1 MISAVELLIDHL
13 VEHIRAVY
21 ARDYGILKPEF
32 ANIAAWATRM
42 ALQNIR
48 NSDALYH
55 NVEHTAMV
63 VQVGLDIIGGKQ
75 IREGGVS
82 PDEWLNFTVA
92 LACHDIGYV
101 RGVLRGDRP
110 DAILTGRGNETITL
124 AEGATDAALGPHHV
138 DRSQQFVRERFSGH
152 PVLDAERICQN
163 IEYTRFPV
171 PESDEPVSP
180 RDSPGLV
187 RAADLIGQMADPRYL
202 VKLPALFHEFEET
215 GANATF
221 GYKSPEDLRRAYPR
235 FFWKLVRPY
244 IGDAL
249 AYLGAT
255 SLGALWVANLQA
267 VIFAAEHID
276 DTANVSPLPFQTG
289 PRKAKKV

>member
-13 VEHIRAVY
+13 VDHIRTIY
-21 ARDYGILKPEF
+21 ARDYGILKPEC

-63 VQVGLDIIGGKQ
+63 VQVGLEIITGKQ

-110 DAILTGRGNETITL
+110 DAILTGRGNDTITL
-124 AEGATDAALGPHHV
+124 PEGSTDAALGPYHV
-138 DRSQQFVRERFSGH
+138 DRSQQFIRERFSGH

-171 PESDEPVSP
+171 PEADETISP
-180 RDSPGLV
+180 RDCPGLV

-249 AYLGAT
+249 TYLRAT
-255 SLGALWVANLQA
+255 SRGALWVANLQA
-267 VIFAAEHID
+267 VIFDAEHID
-276 DTANVSPLPFQTG
+276 DVANVRSLPFQG
-289 PRKAKKV
+289 GGRKAKKA

>member
-1 MISAVELLIDHL
+1 
-13 VEHIRAVY
+13 
-21 ARDYGILKPEF
+21 
-32 ANIAAWATRM
+32 
-42 ALQNIR
+42 
-48 NSDALYH
+48 
-55 NVEHTAMV
+55 
-63 VQVGLDIIGGKQ
+63 
-75 IREGGVS
+75 VS

-110 DAILTGRGNETITL
+110 DAILTGRGTDTITL
-124 AEGATDAALGPHHV
+124 PEGSTDAALGPYHV
-138 DRSQQFVRERFSGH
+138 DRSQQFIRERFSGH

-171 PESDEPVSP
+171 PESDEPISP
-180 RDSPGLV
+180 RDCPGLV

-249 AYLGAT
+249 TYLRAT
-255 SLGALWVANLQA
+255 SRGALWVANLQA
-267 VIFAAEHID
+267 VIFDAEHID
-276 DTANVSPLPFQTG
+276 DSVNVRSLPFKTEG
-289 PRKAKKV
+289 RKAKKA